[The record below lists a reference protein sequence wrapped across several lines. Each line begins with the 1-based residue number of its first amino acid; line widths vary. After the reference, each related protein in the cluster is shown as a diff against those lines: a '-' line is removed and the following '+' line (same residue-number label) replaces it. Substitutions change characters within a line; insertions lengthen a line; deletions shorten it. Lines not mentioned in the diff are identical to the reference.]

1 MKIFLMREFL
11 TELVRRMVIG
21 LAVIGASTVA
31 ILFGM
36 VALAMFVK

>member
-1 MKIFLMREFL
+1 MKMFLMREFL